1 MSTPQ
6 YKCTVQIEFDD
17 PQMLN
22 ATEQALA
29 PEEKST
35 PTDRV
40 VSYLERTDTA
50 IRIKFNALDL
60 VSLRAAVNSYLR
72 LIISIQNVLEAI
84 LDTNPP

>member
-1 MSTPQ
+1 M
-6 YKCTVQIEFDD
+6 QIEFDN
-17 PQMLN
+17 PQRLH

-40 VSYLERTDTA
+40 VSNLECTDTM
-50 IRIKFNALDL
+50 IRLQFKAFDL

-72 LIISIQNVLEAI
+72 LIISIQDVLEAI
-84 LDTNPP
+84 LETSHP